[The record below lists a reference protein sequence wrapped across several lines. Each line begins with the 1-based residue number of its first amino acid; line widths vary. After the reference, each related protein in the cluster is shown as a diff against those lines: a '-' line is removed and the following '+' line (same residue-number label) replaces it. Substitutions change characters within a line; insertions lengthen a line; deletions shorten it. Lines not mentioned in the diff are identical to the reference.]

1 MIDFR
6 PLSKNDFPML
16 CEWLNQ
22 PHMRKFYQPVSIS
35 LEQVIHKFTTRVEG
49 IEPTFSHIALMDG
62 QAFGKIQ
69 SYKNLSYPDYAAEV
83 GLTDGISID
92 LFIGDPA
99 CLKKGLGQQMM
110 TEYLKSVALSLF
122 PDERHCYICHDK
134 TNLAALNCSKS
145 VGFNHVRDVTENG
158 ILCELLVYDLT

>member
-1 MIDFR
+1 MINFR
-6 PLSKNDFPML
+6 PLSKNDLPML

-22 PHMRKFYQPVSIS
+22 THMRAFYQLVPIS
-35 LEQVIHKFTTRVEG
+35 LEQVIHKFTPRVEG
-49 IEPTFSHIALMDG
+49 AEPTFSHIVLMDG

-69 SYKNLSYPDYAAEV
+69 SYKNINYSDYAAEV
-83 GLTDGISID
+83 GLTEGISID

-99 CLKKGLGQQMM
+99 YLKKGLGRQMI
-110 TEYLKSVALSLF
+110 TAYLKSVALSLF

-134 TNLAALNCSKS
+134 TNLVALNCSKS

-158 ILCELLVYDLT
+158 IPCELLVYDLA